1 MISIG
6 AAREDHMGDGDRAPE
21 WMDRDFLAFHAKTR
35 PDQTVCLAFATDERI
50 SYLQLH
56 HRVNKAVAAIRRLV
70 PDPRGQR
77 LGILARNSTDFLAFV
92 VACYRTGAIL
102 LPLNWRLSAAELE
115 FQLQDSTPALV
126 VYDEEFSGAFLTACQ
141 GAPGLASMTTGAW
154 RFELDEAPEAPY
166 APAAMGGD
174 APFIILY
181 TSGTT
186 GKPKGAVI
194 TRLNAFWQ
202 SFNFAA
208 MADVG
213 AESVLLCDSPMF
225 HTVGLIAVSW
235 TTLQKG
241 AMFAISDRF
250 VPAETIARLLDDDLA
265 GPGHGATHYFGVPQ
279 IARGLLTE
287 PTYKPRALNRLTA
300 FVVGGA
306 PSPQDLIEQLVD
318 DGVRYTNGIGM
329 SETGTIAH
337 VPRVLEVIRSNIGSV
352 GEPSPAMQ
360 IKIMDEDGNE
370 LPDGVAGEMCVR
382 GPAITPGYWNRPEA
396 NAAAFHPGGWFRS
409 GDVAVRDPDTGFYA
423 ILDRS
428 KDMYISG
435 GENVYPAEVESALL
449 RVPGVRDVAVVGVPD
464 ERWGEVGCAYIVLQ
478 DGASLEAEQVI
489 TICAQ
494 YLAPYKKPKHVRF
507 IEAIPRNA
515 AGKAQKHVLR
525 AQGL

>member
-1 MISIG
+1 
-6 AAREDHMGDGDRAPE
+6 MGDGERAPE

-35 PDQTVCLAFATDERI
+35 PDQTVCLAFATNERI
-50 SYLQLH
+50 SYRQLH
-56 HRVNKAVAAIRRLV
+56 QRVNKAVAAIRRHV
-70 PDPRGQR
+70 ADPRGER

-92 VACYRTGAIL
+92 VACYRVGAIL
-102 LPLNWRLSAAELE
+102 LPLNWRLSPAELE
-115 FQLQDSTPALV
+115 FQLQDAAPALV
-126 VYDEEFSGAFLTACQ
+126 LYDAEYSAGFLTACRN
-141 GAPGLASMTTGAW
+141 APGVGSMTTEAW
-154 RFELDEAPEAPY
+154 RFELDQAGDAPY

-186 GKPKGAVI
+186 GKPKGAII
-194 TRLNAFWQ
+194 TRINAFWQ

-208 MADVG
+208 LADVSP
-213 AESVLLCDSPMF
+213 ESVLLCDSPMF

-250 VPAETIARLLDDDLA
+250 TPADTIARLLNDDLA
-265 GPGHGATHYFGVPQ
+265 GEGLGATHYFGVPQ

-337 VPRVLEVIRSNIGSV
+337 VPRVLEVIRGNIGSV
-352 GEPSPAMQ
+352 GEPAPAMQ
-360 IKIMDEDGNE
+360 MKITDEQGHE

-382 GPAITPGYWNRPEA
+382 GPAITPGYWNRSDA
-396 NAAAFHPGGWFRS
+396 NAVAFFPGGWFRS
-409 GDVAVRDPDTGFYA
+409 GDIAVRDPETGFYA
-423 ILDRS
+423 VLDRS

-449 RVPGVRDVAVVGVPD
+449 RIPGVRDVAVVGVPD
-464 ERWGEVGCAYIVLQ
+464 ERWGEVGCAYIVTQ
-478 DGASLEAEQVI
+478 EGMALEPEQVI
-489 TICAQ
+489 LACAQ

>member
-1 MISIG
+1 
-6 AAREDHMGDGDRAPE
+6 MGDGENAPE
-21 WMDRDFLAFHAKTR
+21 WIDRDFLAFHAKMR
-35 PDQTVCLAFATDERI
+35 PDQTVCLAFATGEHI

-56 HRVNKAVAAIRRLV
+56 HRVNKAVAAIRRHV
-70 PDPRGQR
+70 ADPRGER

-92 VACYRTGAIL
+92 IAAFRTGAIL
-102 LPLNWRLSAAELE
+102 LPLNWRLSPAELE
-115 FQLQDSTPALV
+115 FQLKDAAPALV
-126 VYDEEFSGAFLTACQ
+126 LYDAEFSSGFLTACQ
-141 GAPGLASMTTGAW
+141 GAQGAHSQGVNSMTTEAW
-154 RFELDEAPEAPY
+154 RFELDQAEEAPY
-166 APAAMGGD
+166 APAAMGPD

-186 GKPKGAVI
+186 GKPKGAII
-194 TRLNAFWQ
+194 TRVNAFWQ
-202 SFNFAA
+202 SFNFSC

-213 AESVLLCDSPMF
+213 ADSVLLCDSPMF

-250 VPAETIARLLDDDLA
+250 VPAETIARLLNEDLA
-265 GPGHGATHYFGVPQ
+265 GEGKGATHYFGVPQ

-287 PTYKPRALNRLTA
+287 PTFKPRALNRLTA

-306 PSPQDLIEQLVD
+306 PSPGDLIEQLVD
-318 DGVRYTNGIGM
+318 HGVIYTNGIGM

-337 VPRVLEVIRSNIGSV
+337 LPRVLETIRANIGSV
-352 GEPSPAMQ
+352 GEPAPAMQ
-360 IKIMDEDGNE
+360 MKIMDEHGTE
-370 LPDGVAGEMCVR
+370 LPDGTAGEMCVR
-382 GPAITPGYWNRPEA
+382 GPAITPGYWNRPDA
-396 NAAAFHPGGWFRS
+396 NASAFFPGGWFRS
-409 GDVAVRDPDTGFYA
+409 GDIAVRDPKTGFYA

-435 GENVYPAEVESALL
+435 GENVYPAEVETALL
-449 RVPGVRDVAVVGVPD
+449 RVPGIRDVAVVGVPD
-464 ERWGEVGCAYIVLQ
+464 DRWGEVGCAYIVTQ
-478 DGASLEAEQVI
+478 EGVTLEPEQVI
-489 TICAQ
+489 LACAQ